1 MIERAS
7 SNLAFCGGKYD
18 VTAPYGVTLPTF
30 KDFKEQAPH
39 AICEVTA
46 VNVPRTMLINPHVAP
61 FDNPELRRAMAL
73 SLDRMAFV
81 DIVTDGVGHIGGR
94 MLPPPEGVWGRPP
107 EVLKTL
113 PGYNPDVAKN
123 RDQAKKIMEKLG
135 YGPNNHLATKIST
148 RNIPAWPDPAVL
160 LSSQLKEIYIDTELH
175 IVHTT
180 QSYPK
185 VMPNAH
191 TLVHA

>member
-46 VNVPRTMLINPHVAP
+46 VNVLRTMLINPHVAP

-73 SLDRMAFV
+73 SLDRMPFV
-81 DIVTDGVGHIGGR
+81 DIITDGVGHIGWITR
-94 MLPPPEGVWGRPP
+94 HAPAARWG
-107 EVLKTL
+107 
-113 PGYNPDVAKN
+113 A
-123 RDQAKKIMEKLG
+123 A
-135 YGPNNHLATKIST
+135 S
-148 RNIPAWPDPAVL
+148 DPAEDFSWHGPPRVKKQRR
-160 LSSQLKEIYIDTELH
+160 SHKSR
-175 IVHTT
+175 
-180 QSYPK
+180 
-185 VMPNAH
+185 
-191 TLVHA
+191 

>member
-81 DIVTDGVGHIGGR
+81 DIITDGVGHIGGA
-94 MLPPPEGVWGRPP
+94 LSPPPRGGWGWPP
-107 EVLKTL
+107 AGAET
-113 PGYNPDVAKN
+113 PP
-123 RDQAKKIMEKLG
+123 R
-135 YGPNNHLATKIST
+135 LAPSC
-148 RNIPAWPDPAVL
+148 
-160 LSSQLKEIYIDTELH
+160 
-175 IVHTT
+175 
-180 QSYPK
+180 
-185 VMPNAH
+185 
-191 TLVHA
+191 